1 MGDNMGKILEL
12 KNVTKDYKIGKK
24 AKFRALTDVDLTF
37 EKGELVSILGESGSG
52 KSTLMNLIGGLDSDF
67 SGSIKIEG
75 KDIHKY
81 KEKELD
87 KYRKNKIGFI
97 FQSFNL
103 IQHLSIIDNVAIA
116 MTLSNVTK
124 KERIKRAEEV
134 LIELGLKDHLHKKPN
149 QLSGGQKQRVAI
161 ARALMNDPEIIIADE
176 PTGALDS
183 ETSNQILKIIEEIAK
198 KGKLIIIVTHSE
210 KVSSISTR
218 VVRISDGRITKDER
232 LKEKYKYISAEE
244 GVSKAKQNLSIFS
257 AMKIS
262 LNNMKEKLTR
272 NILVSIGASIGI
284 MSIIIMLS
292 IGQGVENYIIE
303 EMNEKVNPLV
313 IEVNMP
319 SENKEENPMVAMM
332 GEPVYFEEE
341 NIEELESL
349 ENVKALEK
357 GFSITVPTGKVV
369 YEEKAI
375 STQAIYTISSA
386 IVDSEI
392 SHGERPNENGVV
404 ISSYIAKNIS
414 DDFDSL
420 IGKEI
425 EVTFQYG
432 EKLISEKT
440 TIAAIFEETGIGM
453 NDNIGYIYATYQE
466 LEKMLQKYNIDI
478 SPSVIYLVSDTED
491 NASIIKEEVKS
502 LGYSGSMQELMIN
515 IFMDML
521 DVITYVLAA
530 IAGISL
536 FVSSIM
542 ILVVLYI
549 SVVERTK
556 EIGILKAI
564 GARRKDIKRIF
575 TTEAFLIGV
584 AGGVIGV
591 GFATLLSFV
600 INQIV
605 NNLFGSELVA
615 YVPIYMV
622 FGIAVSV
629 IISIVSGLA
638 PAAKAAKLDP
648 IESLRHE

>member
-1 MGDNMGKILEL
+1 M
-12 KNVTKDYKIGKK
+12 
-24 AKFRALTDVDLTF
+24 
-37 EKGELVSILGESGSG
+37 
-52 KSTLMNLIGGLDSDF
+52 
-67 SGSIKIEG
+67 
-75 KDIHKY
+75 
-81 KEKELD
+81 
-87 KYRKNKIGFI
+87 
-97 FQSFNL
+97 
-103 IQHLSIIDNVAIA
+103 
-116 MTLSNVTK
+116 TK

-425 EVTFQYG
+425 EITFQYG
-432 EKLISEKT
+432 EELISEKT